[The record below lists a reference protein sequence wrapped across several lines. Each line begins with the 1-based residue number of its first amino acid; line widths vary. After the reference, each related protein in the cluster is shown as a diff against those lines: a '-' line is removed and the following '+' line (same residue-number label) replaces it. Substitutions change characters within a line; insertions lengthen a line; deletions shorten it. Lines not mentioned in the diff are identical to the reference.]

1 MIIRRTELS
10 TWPNPVF
17 FLFYDCSQGKPF
29 GIEIV
34 DLNADGRVDI
44 LCTNHQPDGSR
55 AFPSEIPGRV
65 FALEQPTSGAIFVD
79 DWTTH
84 VLLDGIR
91 PNLSLAN
98 AQSSRL
104 APGAASAIFPFSGER
119 KQKKLQRPWIVVG
132 GDEASKVWLLS
143 PVTEQDWTYN
153 AQVIFDINEFYDSET
168 TQTPLMD
175 PFGITISTIGK
186 VIAIDSKK
194 KRGDLV
200 ILVPVFEANHFHVLR
215 LSKCSK
221 KDKSSKPHSKKG
233 DGQ

>member
-1 MIIRRTELS
+1 MVIRRNELS

-17 FLFYDCSQGKPF
+17 FFSYCSQGKPF

-44 LCTNHQPDGSR
+44 LCTNHQPDGST

-65 FALEQPTSGAIFVD
+65 FALE
-79 DWTTH
+79 
-84 VLLDGIR
+84 
-91 PNLSLAN
+91 
-98 AQSSRL
+98 SRL
-104 APGAASAIFPFSGER
+104 APGAASAIFPFSGKR
-119 KQKKLQRPWIVVG
+119 KRKKLQKPWIVVG

-153 AQVIFDINEFYDSET
+153 AQVIFDINEFYGSET